1 MDRAVLSFLGDVLAV
16 IDCHQHF
23 WTWGKRAHKFPPAAG
38 TRLDRNFTPADLRP
52 HLKNSGVDGTI
63 LVQSLN
69 DLDETREFLELSR
82 EIDYVVGVVGWA
94 PLTDPAACA
103 AALESVKSR
112 GKLVGIRPLI
122 AYEPDPN
129 WLLQASVRESLG
141 LLAKADLVFEAIPVN
156 ERQFNA
162 VLEVARAMPELK
174 VVLDHLG
181 NPPVPEQGWEPW
193 ATNIKHAAELPN
205 MSIKLSAGLALVIR
219 WKWSTDGIRR
229 YADYVIEMFGPERVM
244 AGSNWPVVELGGNF
258 EQVWNGLTDLVEGLT
273 PAERAAV
280 LGRSTQRIY
289 RL

>member
-1 MDRAVLSFLGDVLAV
+1 MTV

-23 WTWGKRAHKFPPAAG
+23 WTWGRRAHKFPPAAG
-38 TRLDRNFTPADLRP
+38 KRLDRDFTPSDLRP
-52 HLKNSGVDGTI
+52 QLKKAGVDCTI

-69 DLDETREFLELSR
+69 DLDETREFLDLSR
-82 EIDYVVGVVGWA
+82 EIDYVAGVVGWV

-103 AALESVKSR
+103 AALDSVKSR

-141 LLAKADLVFEAIPVN
+141 LLVKADLVFEAIPVN
-156 ERQFNA
+156 EGQFDA
-162 VLEVARAMPELK
+162 VLKVARAMPGLK
-174 VVLDHLG
+174 VVLNHLG

-193 ATNIKHAAELPN
+193 ATHIKHAAELPN

-219 WKWSTDGIRR
+219 WKWSTGEIRR
-229 YADYVIEMFGPERVM
+229 YADYAIEMFGAERVM
-244 AGSNWPVVELGGNF
+244 AGSNWPVVELGGTF
-258 EQVWNGLTDLVEGLT
+258 EQVWNGLTYLVEGLT

-280 LGRSTQRIY
+280 LGGSAQQIY

>member
-1 MDRAVLSFLGDVLAV
+1 MPV

-23 WTWGKRAHKFPPAAG
+23 WTFGKRAHKFPPAAG
-38 TRLDRNFTPADLRP
+38 KRLDHDFTPEDLRP
-52 HLKNSGVDGTI
+52 QLKKSGVDGTI

-69 DLDETREFLELSR
+69 DLDETREFLDLSR
-82 EIDYVVGVVGWA
+82 EIDYVAGVVGWV
-94 PLTDPAACA
+94 PLTDPVACA
-103 AALESVKSR
+103 AALDSVKPR

-122 AYEPDPN
+122 AYEPDPD

-156 ERQFNA
+156 EGQFNA
-162 VLEVARAMPELK
+162 VLKVARAMPELK
-174 VVLDHLG
+174 VVLNHLG

-193 ATNIKHAAELPN
+193 ATYIKRAAELPN

-219 WKWSTDGIRR
+219 WKWSTGEIRR

-244 AGSNWPVVELGGNF
+244 AGSNWPVVELGGTF
-258 EQVWNGLTDLVEGLT
+258 EQVWKGLTDLVKGLT

-280 LGRSTQRIY
+280 LGGSAQRIY